1 MEAVVAVD
9 VDVPAEDVG
18 DDEVVDLAVVLLEE
32 HVGCRCRRWSQVVVL
47 HVPLAQ
53 YASKV
58 RGGPGLDAS
67 PTLSPQCQQ

>member
-1 MEAVVAVD
+1 MESVVAVD

-47 HVPLAQ
+47 HVRLL
-53 YASKV
+53 V
-58 RGGPGLDAS
+58 GGLPGLS
-67 PTLSPQCQQ
+67 QGFRGCC